1 MEAALVHQFCQ
12 TIKFL
17 AEEDCNMRTIPSLS
31 VLAIAGSSLLM
42 GTAHDALAQSA
53 AEFYKGK
60 TITCLSEFGE
70 DAAMTVYSRV
80 LAPFIEKNTGARVI
94 VKPMPG
100 AGGTLAR
107 NHLYGAKA
115 DGLTVT
121 LISHGPKLITGGL
134 FKLQGVRYDWKKVVP
149 LGKVFA
155 SITGVIVGKKSAWKN
170 PRDLAGKKFNYG
182 ESRPFYGPLMAEALG
197 WNKMTVI
204 PGYRST
210 TGRAVAISRGE
221 LQAASASAQTVA
233 ANPDLVRSLVFSN
246 RDPGFPKVPT
256 VREVAAPDR
265 EKWVNYIEGWG
276 NIMYVAIAPP
286 GTPSDRAKFLE
297 SALKK
302 SWADPAFR
310 KAVKKIKV
318 TVAPEFVDAK
328 KLKAFMK
335 LLTALS
341 PKDVKEMKHVI
352 TKKYK
357 KK

>member
-1 MEAALVHQFCQ
+1 MRIAYRYMTMALACGLLV
-12 TIKFL
+12 
-17 AEEDCNMRTIPSLS
+17 
-31 VLAIAGSSLLM
+31 AGSASQA
-42 GTAHDALAQSA
+42 TAQSA

-60 TITCLSEFGE
+60 TITVLSEFGE
-70 DAAMTVYSRV
+70 DAAMTVYSRI
-80 LAPFIEKNTGARVI
+80 LAPFMEKYTGARII

-107 NHLYGAKA
+107 NHLYGTKA
-115 DGLTVT
+115 DGLTIT
-121 LISHGPKLITGGL
+121 LISHGPKLITGGM
-134 FKLQGVRYDWKKVVP
+134 FKLQGIRYDWRKFVP
-149 LGKVFA
+149 LGKVLA
-155 SITGVIVGKKSAWKN
+155 NITGVIVSKKSPWKS
-170 PRDLAGKKFNYG
+170 PKDLVGKKFNYG

-221 LQAASASAQTVA
+221 LQAASASSQTVV
-233 ANPDLVRSLVFSN
+233 ANPDLVKSLVFSI
-246 RDPGFPKVPT
+246 RDPGFPNIPT
-256 VREVAAPDR
+256 VREAAAPGR

-297 SALKK
+297 NALKK
-302 SWADPAFR
+302 TWGDPGFR
-310 KAVKKIKV
+310 KAFKKIKI
-318 TVAPEFVDAK
+318 TVAPTFINSK

-335 LLTALS
+335 LLSALS
-341 PKDVKEMKHVI
+341 PENVREMKHVI

>member
-1 MEAALVHQFCQ
+1 MK
-12 TIKFL
+12 IS
-17 AEEDCNMRTIPSLS
+17 N
-31 VLAIAGSSLLM
+31 GSMTL
-42 GTAHDALAQSA
+42 ALACGLLVAGGGTEATAKSA

-70 DAAMTVYSRV
+70 DAAMTVYSRI
-80 LAPFIEKNTGARVI
+80 LAPYMEKYTGARVV

-100 AGGTLAR
+100 AGGTRAR

-134 FKLQGVRYDWKKVVP
+134 FKLQGVRYDWKKIVP
-149 LGKVFA
+149 FGKVFA
-155 SITGVIVGKKSAWKN
+155 SITGVIVGKKSSWKK
-170 PRDLAGKKFNYG
+170 PTDLAGKKFNYG
-182 ESRPFYGPLMAEALG
+182 ESRPFYGPLMAEAFG

-233 ANPDLVRSLVFSN
+233 ANPDLVRSLVFSA

-256 VREVAAPDR
+256 VREAAPAGN

-302 SWADPAFR
+302 SWADPGFR
-310 KAVKKIKV
+310 KAAKKIKV
-318 TVAPEFVDAK
+318 TVSPDFVDAK

-335 LLTALS
+335 LLSSLS